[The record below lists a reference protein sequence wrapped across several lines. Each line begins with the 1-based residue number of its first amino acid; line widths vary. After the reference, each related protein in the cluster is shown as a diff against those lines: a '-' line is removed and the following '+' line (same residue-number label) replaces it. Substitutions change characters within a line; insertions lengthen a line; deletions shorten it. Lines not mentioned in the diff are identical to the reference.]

1 MHSLWFPVLVFAVL
15 FQGVELRRLMKRIR
29 ALETQKRLLE
39 IHNEELIRVVLVHL
53 QIYKTMHPMVPAVA
67 SMGG

>member
-29 ALETQKRLLE
+29 ALERQKLLLE

-53 QIYKTMHPMVPAVA
+53 QIYKTMHPMVPVIA
-67 SMGG
+67 SLGG